1 MTRNFLNV
9 KKVFYNDVFTES
21 YNVTEDGENK
31 CIPATLDNS
40 VYVDLKAWLDAGGS
54 VSNWD
59 IGK

>member
-1 MTRNFLNV
+1 MARNFTNV

-31 CIPATLDNS
+31 CFPVDLMNRDW
-40 VYVDLKAWLDAGGS
+40 VDLKAWIDGGGS
-54 VSNWD
+54 VSNLD

>member
-1 MTRNFLNV
+1 MSRNFTNV

-21 YNVTEDGENK
+21 YNVTENGENK
-31 CIPATLDNS
+31 CFPVDLMNTDW
-40 VYVDLKAWLDAGGS
+40 VDLKAWIDGGGS

>member
-1 MTRNFLNV
+1 MARVFSIV

-31 CIPATLDNS
+31 CFPATLDNRD
-40 VYVDLKAWLDAGGS
+40 YVDLKAWIDGGGS

>member
-21 YNVTEDGENK
+21 YNVTENGENK
-31 CIPATLDNS
+31 SIPATLDNS
-40 VYVDLKAWLDAGGS
+40 DYVDLKAWLDAGGS